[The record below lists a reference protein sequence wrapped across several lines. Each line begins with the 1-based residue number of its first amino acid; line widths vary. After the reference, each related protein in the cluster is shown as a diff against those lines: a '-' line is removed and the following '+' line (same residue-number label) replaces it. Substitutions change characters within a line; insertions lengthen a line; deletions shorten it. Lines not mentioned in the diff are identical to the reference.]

1 MCTILFPLDSFD
13 APTGGGVSALL
24 LITRLNSQH
33 FTPLAIFPTPCQAVE
48 LLRSAHIQTEIW
60 PLHENHGVG
69 RYIWDIGR
77 SLIFLKQHKIR
88 LIHFNHLGYWKP
100 AEIIAATMLNIPI
113 ITHLRLIHKETS
125 PFIRHSQVI
134 IANSMF
140 TGSASAV
147 PQDKVRV
154 VYNAVDLER
163 FDRGQSLRTE
173 FGIAEEE
180 LVVGFIGN
188 LQKIKGVEM
197 FIELAATFQQSHARF
212 IIAGGCNDPA
222 YLEQLRNKMQ
232 GISNLL
238 YLGYRSDVEN
248 IYHTVDLVVMPSQW
262 DEPFGRITI
271 EAGAAKKPII
281 STRVGGIPEIIEHG
295 ENGYLVDKDDFH
307 ALARYTTRLLQDV
320 SLRTRLGVAGRANVE
335 AKFTIAHHLQNI
347 ETIYRELL
355 AMPR

>member
-24 LITRLNSQH
+24 LITRLNSRQ

-48 LLRSAHIQTEIW
+48 RLRSAHIQTEIW

-69 RYIWDIGR
+69 RYVWDIGR
-77 SLIFLKQHKIR
+77 SIIFLKQHTIR

-100 AEIIAATMLNIPI
+100 AEIVAAMILNIPI
-113 ITHLRLIHKETS
+113 ITHLRLIQKESS
-125 PFIRHSQVI
+125 PFIRYSQVI
-134 IANSMF
+134 IANSRF

-147 PQDKVRV
+147 PQNKVRV

-163 FDRGQSLRTE
+163 FDRGRSLRTE
-173 FGIAEEE
+173 LGIAEEE

-188 LQKIKGVEM
+188 LQQIKGIEM

-212 IIAGGCNDPA
+212 VIVGGCNDPA
-222 YLEQLRNKMQ
+222 YLEQLRNNMQ
-232 GISNLL
+232 GISNIL

-271 EAGAAKKPII
+271 EAGAARKPII
-281 STRVGGIPEIIEHG
+281 STRVGGIPEIVAHG

-307 ALARYTTRLLQDV
+307 AFVHYTTLLLQDA
-320 SLRTRLGVAGRANVE
+320 SLRTRLGAAGRANVE
-335 AKFTIAHHLQNI
+335 AKFTVAHHLQNI